1 MPSPIGEVLI
11 DAETI
16 ARRVRDL
23 GRELADTYRGREPVL
38 VAVMKGCVLFLAD
51 LVRAWEG
58 PMDIEFVTAESYD
71 GTEPGEVRLAVP
83 DGFAAHVA
91 GRPVLVVDDI
101 FDTGATL
108 AAVRQAL
115 LGMGAEEVRSVVLLR
130 KHADTA
136 DATPPSCGGDH
147 AAAPDWIGFDV
158 PDRFVV
164 GYGLDLDG
172 RYRNLPYV
180 AALRDK

>member
-1 MPSPIGEVLI
+1 MPPAIGQVLF

-23 GRELADTYRGREPVL
+23 GRELAETYRDREPVL

-58 PMDIEFVTAESYD
+58 PMDLEFITAESYE
-71 GTEPGEVRLAVP
+71 GTEPGAVHLAVP
-83 DGFAAHVA
+83 EGLADRVA

-108 AAVRQAL
+108 ATVREAL
-115 LGMGAEEVRSVVLLR
+115 LAMGAEEVRSVVLLH
-130 KHADTA
+130 KHT
-136 DATPPSCGGDH
+136 DAAPPSSAPAGP
-147 AAAPDWIGFDV
+147 AAPDWVGFDV
-158 PDRFVV
+158 ADRFVV

-172 RYRNLPYV
+172 RYRNLSYV
-180 AALRDK
+180 AALRKG

>member
-1 MPSPIGEVLI
+1 MARDIGEVLI
-11 DAETI
+11 DADAI

-58 PMDIEFVTAESYD
+58 PMDIEFVTAESYE
-71 GTEPGEVRLAVP
+71 GTEPGEVHLAVP
-83 DGFAAHVA
+83 DGFADRVA

-108 AAVRQAL
+108 AAVGQAL

-130 KHADTA
+130 KHGDTA
-136 DATPPSCGGDH
+136 EAAPRSSEGDP
-147 AAAPDWIGFDV
+147 AAAPDWVGFHV

-180 AALRDK
+180 AALRGE

>member
-1 MPSPIGEVLI
+1 MPSSIGEVLI

-23 GRELADTYRGREPVL
+23 GRELARTYRGREPVL

-58 PMDIEFVTAESYD
+58 PMDIEFITAESYE

-83 DGFAAHVA
+83 DGFADRVA

-108 AAVRQAL
+108 AAVRRAL
-115 LGMGAEEVRSVVLLR
+115 RGMGAEEVRSVVLLR
-130 KHADTA
+130 KRLDTA
-136 DATPPSCGGDH
+136 DAAPSSGGDQ
-147 AAAPDWIGFDV
+147 AAAPDWVGFDV